1 MRDTQKL
8 QQLIV
13 QKILKKL
20 NTISVVPRFFP
31 YLVLKMVVVMMI
43 VGDDGEEDYK

>member
-20 NTISVVPRFFP
+20 NTISVVSRFFP
-31 YLVLKMVVVMMI
+31 YLVLKMVVVMII
-43 VGDDGEEDYK
+43 VGDDGEEGYK